1 MVHRSGRRGRVSD
14 GWARRTIVPSAH
26 LADYVSLVMTAGV
39 AVGGRTRSV
48 VSLGDV
54 GERGAAAA

>member
-1 MVHRSGRRGRVSD
+1 M
-14 GWARRTIVPSAH
+14 PSAH
-26 LADYVSLVMTAGV
+26 LADHVSLVMTAGV